1 MNEPFPIDEVK
12 DAIRVMEEAE
22 VYIDALE
29 REVGSLRNVNARL
42 ERELLQ
48 RETELIE
55 QEGEQKDEQ
64 G

>member
-1 MNEPFPIDEVK
+1 MG
-12 DAIRVMEEAE
+12 EAE

-29 REVGSLRNVNARL
+29 REVGSLRNINARL